1 MRKDKKLST
10 LESLIVMVVMFG
22 ILGTMMI
29 GFGMTPQVPILLT
42 FTLLLFYGKF
52 RGFSWTELQDG
63 IVEGVKP
70 GIIPMIIFVMIG
82 VLVASW
88 LISGVI
94 PTIMVYGLEILNPHF
109 FLFTVFVSCCL
120 VGVIVGSS
128 FTTISTLGI
137 VFMGIGHVMGIG
149 PVLTA
154 GSIVSGSLF
163 GNNMS
168 PLSGTTNLSTGIAG
182 VKNVFSHIR
191 TISHTALISAAI
203 TAIIFLFIGHSNG
216 QVDMSSVHHIV
227 NALQANF
234 FVSPW
239 MLLPIIVLI
248 GCAIMQ
254 VPAIPTLLSGS
265 LTAII
270 MDMFINHTSFKTI
283 STVIM
288 QGFKLNSSDKQ
299 INAIVS
305 GGGVSS
311 MLDSIS
317 LILVAL
323 TLGGVL
329 LKLGVV
335 ENLIGKLSSKVNTPG
350 KLVSASMLSAIGV
363 NFLVGEQYISII
375 LPGTTFRGNFKKLGI
390 KPQYLSRVLA
400 SGGADINALVPWG
413 VSGIFIS
420 GILGVSPFA
429 FIPFAFYVWM
439 NPLLTVAF
447 AFIFGKNYMKDSET
461 SSEKISFKKP
471 VLNTNN

>member
-1 MRKDKKLST
+1 MEKKNRLNFV
-10 LESLIVMVVMFG
+10 ESIIIMLVMFG
-22 ILGTMMI
+22 MLGTMMI
-29 GFGMTPQVPILLT
+29 KFKMTPQVPILLT

-52 RGFSWTELQDG
+52 RGFSWNELQEG
-63 IVEGVKP
+63 IINGVKP

-94 PTIMVYGLEILNPHF
+94 PTIMVYGLEILNPSF

-137 VFMGIGHVMGIG
+137 VFMGIGQVMGIDA
-149 PVLTA
+149 VLTA

-182 VKNVFSHIR
+182 VDNVFKHIR
-191 TISHTALISAAI
+191 TISHTALISAVV
-203 TAIIFLFIGHSNG
+203 TGIIFLFVGHTSA
-216 QVDMSSVHHIV
+216 QVDMGSVHHII

-234 FVSPW
+234 FVSPI
-239 MLLPIIVLI
+239 MLLPIVVLI
-248 GCAIMQ
+248 TCAFLQ

-270 MDMFINHTSFKTI
+270 MDVFINHTSFSTI
-283 STVIM
+283 SNVIM
-288 QGFKLNSSDKQ
+288 KGFVLKSSDKH

-335 ENLIGKLSSKVNTPG
+335 DNLISKLRSRVNTPG
-350 KLVSASMLSAIGV
+350 KVIAASMLSAIGV

-375 LPGTTFRGNFKKLGI
+375 LPGTTFRKNFEDLGI
-390 KPQYLSRVLA
+390 EPQYLSRVLA

-420 GILGVSPFA
+420 GILGVSPVH
-429 FIPFAFYVWM
+429 FIPFAFYVWL
-439 NPLLTVAF
+439 NPLLTVIF
-447 AFIFGKNYMKDSET
+447 AFVFGKSYLKSTDS
-461 SSEKISFKKP
+461 KKTVAP
-471 VLNTNN
+471 KNLVLDAK

>member
-1 MRKDKKLST
+1 MKKEKKLTT
-10 LESLIVMVVMFG
+10 LESLIVMIVMFG

-29 GFGMTPQVPILLT
+29 GFNMTPQVPILLT

-52 RGFSWTELQDG
+52 RGFSWSELQDG
-63 IVEGVKP
+63 IVDGVKP

-82 VLVASW
+82 VLVSSW

-94 PTIMVYGLEILNPHF
+94 PTIMVYGLEILNPKF
-109 FLFTVFVSCCL
+109 FLLTVFISCCL

-137 VFMGIGHVMGIG
+137 IFMGIGQVMGIDA
-149 PVLTA
+149 VLTA

-191 TISHTALISAAI
+191 TISHTALISATI
-203 TAIIFLFIGHSNG
+203 TAVIFLFIGHNRS
-216 QVDMSSVHHIV
+216 QVDMSSVHHII
-227 NALQANF
+227 NALQSNF
-234 FVSPW
+234 FISPL
-239 MLLPIIVLI
+239 MLIPIIILI

-265 LTAII
+265 LAAII

-299 INAIVS
+299 INTIVS

-335 ENLIGKLSSKVNTPG
+335 DNLIGKLSDKVNTPG
-350 KLVSASMLSAIGV
+350 KLVSASMISAIGV

-375 LPGTTFRGNFKKLGI
+375 LPGTTFRGNFEKLGI

-429 FIPFAFYVWM
+429 FIPFAFYVWI
-439 NPLLTVAF
+439 NPLLTVIF
-447 AFIFGKNYMKDSET
+447 AFVFGKSYMKDSQKTKHNLFFHT
-461 SSEKISFKKP
+461 SILKS
-471 VLNTNN
+471 NN

>member
-1 MRKDKKLST
+1 MKKESRLT
-10 LESLIVMVVMFG
+10 FWESLIIMLVMFG
-22 ILGTMMI
+22 LLGTMMI
-29 GFGMTPQVPILLT
+29 KLKMTPQIPILLT

-52 RGFSWTELQDG
+52 RGFSWNELQQG
-63 IVEGVKP
+63 IIDGVKP
-70 GIIPMIIFVMIG
+70 GIIPMIIFIMIG
-82 VLVASW
+82 VLVAAW
-88 LISGVI
+88 LMSGVI
-94 PTIMVYGLEILNPHF
+94 PTIMVYGLELLNARF

-137 VFMGIGHVMGIG
+137 VFMGIGHVMDIN
-149 PVLTA
+149 VALTA
-154 GSIVSGSLF
+154 GSIVSGALF

-182 VKNVFSHIR
+182 VDNVFDHIK
-191 TISHTALISAAI
+191 TISHTALPSAIIA
-203 TAIIFLFIGHSNG
+203 AIIFLVAGHTGANPN
-216 QVDMSSVHHIV
+216 MSSVHHII
-227 NALQANF
+227 NALQSNF

-239 MLLPIIVLI
+239 MLIPIAVLI
-248 GCAIMQ
+248 ICAVMQ

-265 LTAII
+265 IVAIVMHI
-270 MDMFINHTSFKTI
+270 FIDHPSFSTI
-283 STVIM
+283 SNQIM
-288 QGFKLNSSDKQ
+288 LGYKLNSPDKK

-335 ENLIGKLSSKVNTPG
+335 DNLIGKLKEQVNTPG
-350 KLVSASMLSAIGV
+350 KLILTSIISAIGV

-375 LPGTTFRGNFKKLGI
+375 LPGTTFRKNFEEQHI
-390 KPQYLSRVLA
+390 NPEYLSRVLA
-400 SGGADINALVPWG
+400 TGGADINALVPWG

-420 GILGVSPFA
+420 GILGVSPLV
-429 FIPFAFYVWM
+429 FIPFAFYVWL
-439 NPLLTVAF
+439 NPLLTVIF
-447 AFIFGKNYMKDSET
+447 GFVFGKNYKTDSLASRNAVENVAK
-461 SSEKISFKKP
+461 E
-471 VLNTNN
+471 LD